1 MKKQLLLS
9 LLILTTSAI
18 TKAATG
24 YAIKNSYWENATTW
38 TFEGV
43 NRIPACGDS
52 IIIPANKT
60 VTINT
65 QQNYSNCLNAIVVIV
80 EGTLQITHGNKLDL
94 PCNSCVNITSTGLL
108 KKATSGGGTSTLLGI
123 CGYNEWIAA
132 QGPLPGPVSLCNA
145 LPVTL
150 LYFEAKSVENSVDVA
165 WTTAS
170 EINNDQFIVERST
183 DGKTFNEVTKVR
195 GAGNSSNVNEYSATD
210 FYPAQGLSYYRLK
223 QVDYDGAVSYSDIVA
238 VMIKE
243 KSAFEFINVESTMNS
258 TVKLSFTSN
267 MNEVYSLQMHELNG
281 SVVFSLD
288 VNVTTGLNNKE
299 IYCPFLKK
307 GIYTLTLSGADK
319 VVAKK
324 IAMID

>member
-18 TKAATG
+18 CNAKTG
-24 YAIKNSYWENATTW
+24 YAIKNSFWSNATTW
-38 TFEGV
+38 SFDGV
-43 NRIPACGDS
+43 NRVPACGDT
-52 IIIPANKT
+52 IIIPSGKSVT
-60 VTINT
+60 VNS
-65 QQNYSNCLNAIVVIV
+65 QQNYAGCANAIVVIV
-80 EGTLQITHGNKLDL
+80 EGTLQITNGNKLDL
-94 PCNSCVNITSTGLL
+94 PCNSCVNILENGLL
-108 KKATSGGGTSTLLGI
+108 KKATAGGGTSTLLGI

-150 LYFEAKSVENSVDVA
+150 LYFEAKSVENSVDIA

-170 EINNDQFIVERST
+170 EINNDHFIVERSI
-183 DGKTFNEVTKVR
+183 DGSTFNEVTKAR

-210 FYPAQGLSYYRLK
+210 YYPASGLSYYRLK
-223 QVDYDGAVSYSDIVA
+223 QVDFDGAVSYSDIVA

-258 TVKLSFTSN
+258 TVKLSFTAN
-267 MNEVYSLQMHELNG
+267 TNEVYSLQMHELNG

-307 GIYTLTLSGADK
+307 GIYTLTLSGAEK
-319 VVAKK
+319 VLAKK